1 MRNDLFAKLSKADE
15 LRNKLVS
22 LEEQARV
29 TDRFLKNNS
38 LHYRNS
44 QIVFTDE
51 TSSLIYNDEM
61 LRNEFLKVIKD
72 KIQDEISVIEA
83 QLDNMFKKE

>member
-29 TDRFLKNNS
+29 ADRFLKNNS
-38 LHYRNS
+38 NHYRNF

-51 TSSLIYNDEM
+51 TSSLIYNDEI

-72 KIQDEISVIEA
+72 KIQDEISMIEA
-83 QLDNMFKKE
+83 QLDNMFKNE